1 MVEQDPEKCN
11 ALESSLWEL
20 KTLQNHYH
28 HFIAKKAGKFS
39 HAMQPEET
47 PLDDLL
53 EIQTSQVSYNKAVKE
68 VGSERITV
76 VPKLADL
83 TYAHTLVIKSTCIHE
98 YFW

>member
-1 MVEQDPEKCN
+1 MEEQDPEKCN

-28 HFIAKKAGKFS
+28 HFIAKKACKFS

-53 EIQTSQVSYNKAVKE
+53 EIQTSQVVAYYSPLYIVFI
-68 VGSERITV
+68 VGQEQMICPCFS
-76 VPKLADL
+76 
-83 TYAHTLVIKSTCIHE
+83 S
-98 YFW
+98 